1 MGFGIAILSF
11 DGKSRRAYA
20 VELQKY
26 DPGQC
31 QEQDEDCV
39 RNWYAEYSTG
49 LLGEFKYYAGEED
62 FLAEMLADPQE
73 TLLTAKLSLILIEG
87 GTRYSQ
93 WAALTDEAVAMK
105 AGLDMPRYE
114 AIVGV
119 CRDAISDMRGAL
131 FDLRQHRDKARL
143 EAGQYLKN
151 ATACEKAF
159 AFSPVDLEAEGPRW
173 KRAPGGASLVRRS
186 HADHAGS
193 ATPLSMIQKRWKL
206 VFMRKLRQSVSQV

>member
-1 MGFGIAILSF
+1 MLGLGIAVLPF
-11 DGKSRRAYA
+11 GGKTRQAYA
-20 VELQKY
+20 VELQKF

-31 QEQDEDCV
+31 QEQDEDCA
-39 RNWYAEYSTG
+39 RNWYAEYSAG

-93 WAALTDEAVAMK
+93 WAALTDEAVARK
-105 AGLDMPRYE
+105 AGLDMPRYA

-119 CRDAISDMRGAL
+119 CRDAISDMRSAL

-151 ATACEKAF
+151 AVACEKAF
-159 AFSPVDLEAEGPRW
+159 ALSPAI
-173 KRAPGGASLVRRS
+173 S
-186 HADHAGS
+186 
-193 ATPLSMIQKRWKL
+193 
-206 VFMRKLRQSVSQV
+206 KLRERGGSERQGAPPASGAPMRITPGVRLP

>member
-1 MGFGIAILSF
+1 MHRRVACILLGLGIAVLSF
-11 DGKSRRAYA
+11 DGKTRQAYA
-20 VELQKY
+20 VELQKF

-31 QEQDEDCV
+31 QEQDGDCA
-39 RNWYAEYSTG
+39 RNWYAEYSAG

-87 GTRYSQ
+87 RTRYSQ
-93 WAALTDEAVAMK
+93 WAALTDEAVARK
-105 AGLDMPRYE
+105 AGLDMPRYA

-143 EAGQYLKN
+143 EARQYLKN
-151 ATACEKAF
+151 ALACEKAF
-159 AFSPVDLEAEGPRW
+159 ALSPAI
-173 KRAPGGASLVRRS
+173 S
-186 HADHAGS
+186 
-193 ATPLSMIQKRWKL
+193 
-206 VFMRKLRQSVSQV
+206 KLRGRGGSERQAAPPESGAPLRITPGVQRP